1 MYASL
6 ALQYR
11 MKMRMKLFDIPIRWS
26 NDSYNINTETKD
38 FESVCSIIC
47 KKNTHGDTSL
57 VQMTMILSI
66 INKSADIAKNT
77 WNGFFF
83 KEKKRH
89 LLQWNTKLAT
99 FSVTNAEHSQW
110 VYTGMHRTLRVYS
123 NEYDSMWVLREFVS
137 EYGSE
142 CGSEY
147 ASSVEGVW
155 Q

>member
-83 KEKKRH
+83 KEKKGIYCNEIPSW
-89 LLQWNTKLAT
+89 L
-99 FSVTNAEHSQW
+99 HSLW
-110 VYTGMHRTLRVYS
+110 RTLNIVNEYTGMHRTLRVYS